1 MTRVVD
7 RQLNKRFWLEASL
20 GSLSALL
27 FVVTLAWPAWIE
39 LALHVDPDF
48 GSGKFEWAIAALTS
62 IVSLTCLALAR
73 REWFRSSA
81 RLAPK
86 AAAE

>member
-1 MTRVVD
+1 MARVVD
-7 RQLNKRFWLEASL
+7 RQLHKRFWVEASL

-39 LALHVDPDF
+39 LVLHVDPDF
-48 GSGKFEWAIAALTS
+48 GSGKLEWAIAALTS

-73 REWFRSSA
+73 REWFQASER
-81 RLAPK
+81 RTHEV
-86 AAAE
+86 AAE